1 MHGVK
6 KERKSCSQD
15 FLLLTQCR
23 KELVF
28 NIGKSVMNRN
38 SKITIMTLLS
48 FFERAIFLNIH
59 FFRFQSD
66 FIKYQMMCKEHL
78 VEEKVNILMFDQN
91 YLLNQLLNK
100 EENLHSLIKPFTS
113 KTPKIKVCNIQDLL
127 KGIKFV
133 PATFSFTIF
142 RT

>member
-28 NIGKSVMNRN
+28 KIGKSVMNRN

-48 FFERAIFLNIH
+48 FFERAIFSEYSLLQISI
-59 FFRFQSD
+59 RFHQIPD
-66 FIKYQMMCKEHL
+66 D
-78 VEEKVNILMFDQN
+78 V
-91 YLLNQLLNK
+91 
-100 EENLHSLIKPFTS
+100 
-113 KTPKIKVCNIQDLL
+113 
-127 KGIKFV
+127 
-133 PATFSFTIF
+133 
-142 RT
+142 